1 MSSRAT
7 APRDSG
13 SPDHYLTVEGVRLRY
28 RDAGQG
34 PPVLLVHGWTL
45 DLEMWEPQVAAWRDT
60 FRVVRI
66 DRRGHGLSGE
76 RVAPGRDAADLTA
89 LCRHLGLAQV
99 ALLGMSQ
106 GARAALAFTADA
118 PARVS
123 ALILDGPPEFA
134 HTSPEDDVPL
144 SRYQTLLRTQG
155 IEAFRREWAR
165 HPLMQLHRPAP
176 PAQALLEAMLGRY
189 RGEDLRLASTAAESA
204 GVRPESV
211 GVPTLVV
218 SGEFDVA
225 GRVRAADRL
234 CARLPRGERAV
245 IDGAGHLANL
255 DNPQAYNERCRA
267 FLARQLLVR
276 QPS

>member
-1 MSSRAT
+1 MSAHVT

-13 SPDHYLTVEGVRLRY
+13 SSDHYLIVDGVRLRY
-28 RDAGQG
+28 RDDGQG
-34 PPVLLVHGWTL
+34 PAVLLVHGWTL
-45 DLEMWEPQVAAWRDT
+45 DLEMWEPQVAAWRDA

-76 RVAPGRDAADLTA
+76 RATPGRDAADLAA
-89 LCRHLGLAQV
+89 LCRHLGLARV

-134 HTSPEDDVPL
+134 HSSPEDDVPL
-144 SRYQTLLRTQG
+144 VRYQTLLRTQG

-165 HPLMQLHRPAP
+165 HPLMQLRTPSPA
-176 PAQALLEAMLGRY
+176 ALALLGAMVGRY
-189 RGEDLRLASTAAESA
+189 RGEDLRLAPTAESA

-211 GVPTLVV
+211 GVATLVV
-218 SGEFDVA
+218 SGESDLP

-234 CARLPRGERAV
+234 CARLPCGERAV
-245 IDGAGHLANL
+245 IAGAGHLANL